1 MAKSPRSFGTP
12 SWTLRIG
19 NSRNIA
25 DWDGDI
31 YGPAMPLVLSRYIMV
46 LRTLGRTSLQ
56 VSPVG
61 MGCWPITGITSID
74 VNEEDS
80 LATIR
85 AAFDAG
91 INFFDTA
98 YCYGF
103 NGESER
109 MIARVLRPDRD
120 TIVLATKGGIH
131 WIEGK
136 QTRCGRPETLQRQC
150 DESLRR
156 LQTDRIDLY
165 YLHAPDPEV
174 PIEESAGAIGE
185 LIRQGKVLSAGLSNA
200 STELLARFDAVCPLT
215 AYQPHYNML
224 QREIEHSQLPWCVQH
239 GVAVIV
245 YWPLMKG
252 LLAGHLPR
260 EHIFDTKDGRRKYP
274 MFSGD
279 EWQKNQDFL
288 DELRTMSAELG
299 RPISQI
305 VLNWT
310 IQRSGITVALCGAK
324 RSHQIRENAESMN
337 WSLTPEQI
345 TRINV
350 AIAARGSV
358 VSKAAVS

>member
-1 MAKSPRSFGTP
+1 MR
-12 SWTLRIG
+12 
-19 NSRNIA
+19 
-25 DWDGDI
+25 
-31 YGPAMPLVLSRYIMV
+31 
-46 LRTLGRTSLQ
+46 LRTLGRTSLAIT
-56 VSPVG
+56 PLG

-74 VNEEDS
+74 VNEADS
-80 LATIR
+80 LATIK

-103 NGESER
+103 EGESEQ
-109 MIARVLRPDRD
+109 MIARVLRQDREK
-120 TIVLATKGGIH
+120 IVLATKGGIH
-131 WIEGK
+131 WIAGK
-136 QTRCGRPETLQRQC
+136 QARCGRPETLRREC

-165 YLHAPDPEV
+165 YLHAPDPNV

-185 LIRQGKVLSAGLSNA
+185 LIQQGKVLSAGLSNA
-200 STELLARFDAVCPLT
+200 NAELLGRFHRACPLS
-215 AYQPHYNML
+215 AYQPHFNML
-224 QREIEHSQLPWCVQH
+224 QREIEDAQLPWCVEH

-260 EHIFDTKDGRRKYP
+260 EHVFDAKDGRCKYP

-288 DELRTMSAELG
+288 DALRAMSAEIS
-299 RPISQI
+299 RPVSQI

-310 IQRSGITVALCGAK
+310 IQRPGITAALCGAK
-324 RSHQIRENAESMN
+324 RPSQIRENAESMS

-345 TRINV
+345 TRINT
-350 AIAARGSV
+350 AIAARGPI